1 MLLFKIPFYTTRTKK
16 YRLLYYCTMRVHVF
30 TSRNC
35 FQIRSMYWLWFNF
48 YWYRSRIYSLL
59 RRYHDY
65 GLENS
70 SSVVQSGRF
79 LSREFRTHS
88 PVRRC
93 RTTISQLQVQPTP
106 FSIAILALLIYNSP
120 NKSKT
125 LSRKSLLR
133 AQSQKNR
140 RKVWFHLYVIRII
153 LNIIN
158 KPNNIK

>member
-1 MLLFKIPFYTTRTKK
+1 MIDNLLLLFKIPFYTTRTKK
-16 YRLLYYCTMRVHVF
+16 YRLLYYCTIRVHVF

-65 GLENS
+65 SKIPRKFLERCS
-70 SSVVQSGRF
+70 IRAISVSRIQDT
-79 LSREFRTHS
+79 LSCPEMPYDDFAVAST
-88 PVRRC
+88 
-93 RTTISQLQVQPTP
+93 TP
-106 FSIAILALLIYNSP
+106 FFIAILALLIYNSP

-153 LNIIN
+153 SF
-158 KPNNIK
+158 